1 MFSGNKM
8 SNFQPNEVLPL
19 AVFVGSYLPYS
30 ETFIYDQLS
39 HQKSFDTTV
48 YSYQL
53 TSAAE
58 RFPFE
63 KVVSLSQLEKIY
75 YQWLG
80 KSSTFTR
87 ELKSQDPAVIHAHF
101 GTNGTYATSFAKKIK
116 KPLVTTFHGH
126 DVPGL
131 FKKNRYTTRYFRYQ
145 MFAPQMFDYNS
156 LYLPASQELADILM
170 QQFSVP
176 SSKLE
181 IHRLGI
187 DLNRFQ
193 YCERPERTPKILM
206 VGRFV
211 EKKGFIYALEAFNS
225 LKSKHPEAQLT
236 IVGSGP
242 LGPDYLKY
250 IHENN
255 LTDKVSFPGTM
266 TSQELQTLMLDH
278 DILMAPSV
286 ISANGDRESGLIVL
300 KEAAATGLPTIGT
313 WHGGLP
319 EIINH
324 EETGFLVSERE
335 SKSIATHLDQ
345 LLGSHS
351 LRVELGY
358 KAIAKMER
366 EYDTI
371 KQNAQ
376 LEEHFLS
383 VI

>member
-1 MFSGNKM
+1 MTDIQ
-8 SNFQPNEVLPL
+8 SNEALSLPPLPL

-30 ETFIYDQLS
+30 ETFIYDQLT
-39 HQKSFDTTV
+39 HQKRFDSTV
-48 YSYQL
+48 YSYQKVN
-53 TSAAE
+53 AAE
-58 RFPFE
+58 RFPFD
-63 KVVSLSQLEKIY
+63 KIVSLNQVEKAY

-80 KSSTFTR
+80 QSPTFTS
-87 ELKSQDPAVIHAHF
+87 ELKAQDPAVIHAHF
-101 GTNGTYATSFAKKIK
+101 GTNGTYATPFAKKLK

-131 FKKNRYTTRYFRYQ
+131 FKDNKYTSRYFRYQ

-170 QQFSVP
+170 QQFLVP

-187 DLNRFQ
+187 DLSRFQ
-193 YCERPERTPKILM
+193 YYERPDRTPKILM

-211 EKKGFIYALEAFNS
+211 EKKGFIYALESFNS
-225 LKSKHPEAQLT
+225 LKTKYPDAKLT

-242 LGPDYLKY
+242 LESDYLKF
-250 IHENN
+250 ITENN
-255 LTDKVSFPGTM
+255 LSDKVNFPGTM
-266 TSQELQTLMLDH
+266 TSIELQALMLEH
-278 DILMAPSV
+278 DLLMAPSV

-319 EIINH
+319 EIIDH
-324 EETGFLVSERE
+324 EETGFLVPERD
-335 SKSIATHLDQ
+335 SKAITSHLDQ
-345 LLGSHS
+345 LLGSHN
-351 LRVELGY
+351 LRIEMGQ
-358 KAIAKMER
+358 KARAKMVR

-371 KQNAQ
+371 RQNGL